1 MRRTTVRTST
11 TLRTAAVLTGAAAV
25 LALPVGSA
33 FADSPEGPEP
43 QVLPG
48 VERPAVDPK
57 PEGESKPEGETK
69 PAVDPKPE
77 VDPTVGPKPSTP
89 PTTPPGPSAGKRVYV
104 TTVKLA
110 DGSVAKVYKVG
121 EGHFEADLFAG
132 GTKLD
137 TLVSKGGKP
146 AYGQNNGLHVVLQP
160 NGTVTSWVEGG
171 KPKPKP
177 KPKPKEEGRK
187 GAPVRITMPDG
198 RIAKLVDRGPKD
210 KRVEISMP
218 NGNVL
223 GTIDLKDPSVVNDG
237 WTYKLVRDGDR
248 VKFVVID
255 GKGGGDS
262 WVYDFATGK
271 LIERYEAEKRGRIV
285 PKGGVKAGAEGAPTP
300 KADTPVLLAAGGGM
314 AAIGAAGLGF
324 AVLRDRPRG

>member
-1 MRRTTVRTST
+1 MRRTTTRTSAF
-11 TLRTAAVLTGAAAV
+11 RTAVVLTGATAV

-48 VERPAVDPK
+48 VEQPAVDPTPPTGEPK
-57 PEGESKPEGETK
+57 PEPS
-69 PAVDPKPE
+69 VDPKP
-77 VDPTVGPKPSTP
+77 T
-89 PTTPPGPSAGKRVYV
+89 TTPGPVAGKRVYV

-121 EGHFEADLFAG
+121 EGHFEADVIARG
-132 GTKLD
+132 AKLD

-146 AYGQNNGLHVVLQP
+146 AYGQNNGMHVVLHP
-160 NGTVTSWVEGG
+160 NGTVTSWTGGG
-171 KPKPKP
+171 KPKPERKD
-177 KPKPKEEGRK
+177 EVRK

-198 RIAKLVDRGPKD
+198 RIAKLIDRGPKD

-223 GTIDLKDPSVVNDG
+223 GTVDLKDPSVVNDG
-237 WTYKLVRDGDR
+237 WTYRLVRYGDR

-262 WVYDFATGK
+262 WVYDFATSK
-271 LIERYEAEKRGRIV
+271 LIERYEAEKRGRVV
-285 PKGGVKAGAEGAPTP
+285 PQGAVKAGAEGLPTP

-314 AAIGAAGLGF
+314 AAVGAAGLGF
-324 AVLRDRPRG
+324 ALLRDRPRG